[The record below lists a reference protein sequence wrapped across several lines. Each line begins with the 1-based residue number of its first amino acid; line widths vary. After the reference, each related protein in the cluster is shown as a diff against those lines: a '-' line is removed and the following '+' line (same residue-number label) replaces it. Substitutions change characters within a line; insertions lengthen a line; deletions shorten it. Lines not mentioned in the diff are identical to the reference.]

1 LSILSKEEK
10 RKNNTSFI
18 SYGEEKKNEEKRREE
33 KRREEKRREE
43 KRRKTKVINKF
54 PFIYKK
60 WLSFSV
66 EEKDVM
72 ILN

>member
-1 LSILSKEEK
+1 MEKKREEK
-10 RKNNTSFI
+10 RRK
-18 SYGEEKKNEEKRREE
+18 EKRREE

-66 EEKDVM
+66 EEKGVS
-72 ILN
+72 IVN